1 MFQQASRL
9 KLRFDTPKGQ
19 LAVEDLWDLPLT
31 SSSPSKACLD
41 DLARALHQAT
51 KNESVSFVTKTEPV
65 NELQKLRFDIVLHII
80 NTRLAENE
88 AAATARTNR
97 EKKQQIMALIDQK
110 QNEALGALSVEDLR
124 KMVESL

>member
-9 KLRFDTPKGQ
+9 KLRFDTTKGQ
-19 LAVEDLWDLPLT
+19 LSVEDLWDLPLT
-31 SSSPSKACLD
+31 STRHSANLD

-51 KNESVSFVTKTEPV
+51 KNEAVSFVNKATPA
-65 NELQKLRFDIVLHII
+65 NELDKLRFDIVLHII

-88 AAATARTNR
+88 AAATARSNR

>member
-1 MFQQASRL
+1 MFEKATRL
-9 KLRFDTPKGQ
+9 KLRFDTAKGQ
-19 LAVEDLWDLPLT
+19 LCVEDLWDLPLT
-31 SSSPSKACLD
+31 STRHSANLD
-41 DLARALHQAT
+41 DLARTLHEAT

-65 NELQKLRFDIVLHII
+65 NEVQKLRFDIVIHII

-88 AAATARTNR
+88 AAANARANR

>member
-1 MFQQASRL
+1 MFEKATRL
-9 KLRFDTPKGQ
+9 KLRFETTKGQ
-19 LAVEDLWDLPLT
+19 LTVEDLWDLPLT
-31 SSSPSKACLD
+31 STRHSANLD
-41 DLARALHQAT
+41 DLARTLHEAT
-51 KNESVSFVTKTEPV
+51 KNGSASFVNKTEPV
-65 NELQKLRFDIVLHII
+65 NEVQKLRFDIVLHII

-88 AAATARTNR
+88 TAATARANR

>member
-9 KLRFDTPKGQ
+9 KLRFETTKGQ

-31 SSSPSKACLD
+31 SQTKANLD
-41 DLARALHQAT
+41 DLARTLHQAT
-51 KNESVSFVTKTEPV
+51 KNESVSFVNKATPA
-65 NELQKLRFDIVLHII
+65 NELDKLRFDIVLHII

>member
-1 MFQQASRL
+1 MFEKASRL
-9 KLRFDTPKGQ
+9 KLRFETVKGQ
-19 LAVEDLWDLPLT
+19 LSVEDLWDLPLT
-31 SSSPSKACLD
+31 STTRANLD
-41 DLARALHQAT
+41 DLASTLHL
-51 KNESVSFVTKTEPV
+51 VTKTETVSFVNKVAPA
-65 NELQKLRFDIVLHII
+65 NELDKLRFDIVIQII

-88 AAATARTNR
+88 ATATARANR

>member
-1 MFQQASRL
+1 MFQQATRL
-9 KLRFDTPKGQ
+9 KLRFETSKGQ
-19 LAVEDLWDLPLT
+19 LSVEDLWDLPLT
-31 SSSPSKACLD
+31 STRHSANLD
-41 DLARALHQAT
+41 DLARTLHEAT
-51 KNESVSFVTKTEPV
+51 KTEHVSFVNKAAPV

-80 NTRLAENE
+80 NTRIGEND
-88 AAATARTNR
+88 AAATARANR